1 MSIIM
6 MLIAMIVGIIMCM
19 FFGVMNVR
27 YYKRNKRKGNLYT
40 AILDFA
46 VAIFMIIVLITQ
58 Y

>member
-1 MSIIM
+1 M

>member
-1 MSIIM
+1 M
-6 MLIAMIVGIIMCM
+6 MLIAMIVGIITCM

-27 YYKRNKRKGNLYT
+27 YYNKDKRKGNLFT

-46 VAIFMIIVLITQ
+46 VAIFMLVVLITV